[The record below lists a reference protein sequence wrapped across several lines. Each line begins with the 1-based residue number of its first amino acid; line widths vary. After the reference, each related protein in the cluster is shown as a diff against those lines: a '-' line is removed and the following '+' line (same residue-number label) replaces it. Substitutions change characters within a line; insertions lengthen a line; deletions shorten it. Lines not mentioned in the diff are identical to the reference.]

1 MNAVT
6 TFTQV
11 LNQLAYMTML
21 GLAILF
27 LYDGRVVSRYWLKR
41 TNIAVYEEEITE
53 LPTIITY
60 VRPINDKITLG
71 RDFKIFYQT
80 GLNEYSDPWNE
91 LKHGE
96 NSIKD
101 SLLSVSFRHF
111 YQGLTAEKYVV
122 NIFTIAPRN
131 FSVGMPVKFGL
142 KYVFNNAAG
151 LTGSSQIAFSL
162 STENG
167 TTLCTLGKIGRKFRN
182 GFCLQ
187 FFQASWAKNFDLLRV
202 IAVHGTMTIEFY
214 TEF

>member
-11 LNQLAYMTML
+11 LNQLAYVTML

-27 LYDGRVVSRYWLKR
+27 IYDGRVVSRYWLKR
-41 TNIAVYEEEITE
+41 TNIAVYEEEITQ

-101 SLLSVSFRHF
+101 SLLSVSLRHF
-111 YQGLTAEKYVV
+111 YQGLTAEKYFLRSRKIIRSFLFV
-122 NIFTIAPRN
+122 
-131 FSVGMPVKFGL
+131 
-142 KYVFNNAAG
+142 YC
-151 LTGSSQIAFSL
+151 SQ
-162 STENG
+162 
-167 TTLCTLGKIGRKFRN
+167 TLGCINVFSSLNCTSMYRC
-182 GFCLQ
+182 CL
-187 FFQASWAKNFDLLRV
+187 V
-202 IAVHGTMTIEFY
+202 
-214 TEF
+214 